1 MSEQKIF
8 CDLDGVLADFDTGM
22 ATRCK
27 KSVKYIKSL
36 PQKSMWFLMNKYPD
50 IFADLPLM
58 PEANYL
64 WKTLLPYKP
73 VILSGCPKSKISQ
86 ESKIKWCSA
95 NLGSNYLHVK
105 SVAEIDANPGYNY
118 YIILTSTTKKPEFAS
133 EGAILIDDRKIID
146 NEWEEA
152 GGIFFHYDGSNAE
165 DIIKTIKSWT
175 VL

>member
-22 ATRCK
+22 ANRCK
-27 KSVKYIKSL
+27 KSVKYIQSL
-36 PQKSMWFLMNKYPD
+36 PQESLWMLMNKHPD
-50 IFADLPLM
+50 VFADIPLM

-64 WKTLLPYKP
+64 WSSLLPYKP
-73 VILSGCPKSKISQ
+73 VILTGCPRSKISR
-86 ESKIKWCSA
+86 ESKIKWCNN

-105 SVAEIDANPGYNY
+105 NVAEIDTSPGYDY

-133 EGAILIDDRKIID
+133 DGSILIDDRKIIA

-152 GGIFFHYDGSNAE
+152 GGIFFHYDGSNAKE
-165 DIIKTIKSWT
+165 IIGTIKSWT
-175 VL
+175 VT